1 MSKQSPF
8 YKTGISRSPLNT
20 HKPGHRPSIINTPDP
35 TTLTQKKVDKAR
47 GLMKSFSGGKYQAT
61 RLDIHRDAPKQRGV
75 VKPKVSAPILT
86 DHKMIKSKA
95 PIDPERTKVTYDK
108 KKVKWDTK
116 SDDKKHKTIL

>member
-1 MSKQSPF
+1 MEKQSPF

-20 HKPGHRPSIINTPDP
+20 HKPGHSP
-35 TTLTQKKVDKAR
+35 
-47 GLMKSFSGGKYQAT
+47 
-61 RLDIHRDAPKQRGV
+61 
-75 VKPKVSAPILT
+75 
-86 DHKMIKSKA
+86 KMIKSQA